1 MLTCG
6 VAAILL
12 ACCSDGLGFTT
23 GEAIAL
29 WPFKCEG
36 VAATVDKDITSL
48 SKYFIGHWISRV

>member
-1 MLTCG
+1 MVCKLTCG

-23 GEAIAL
+23 GEATAL

-36 VAATVDKDITSL
+36 VAATVDKRFNRPHNVL
-48 SKYFIGHWISRV
+48 